1 MIKHLNNTK
10 YEEAKKWFRNHPKI
24 LVALSGGVDSCLAA
38 FMGRH
43 FLGKPNLIA
52 VIGDSPALKRRDLH
66 QAKDFCITHDI
77 NYQVIVPGEI
87 DDPRYN
93 SNPED
98 RCFWCKN
105 SLYTGMKKLKE
116 EQFPDHTIING
127 SNKSDLGDYRPGL
140 KAADQYQVL
149 SPLADCGFEK
159 EDIREIASYFNL
171 KEWNKPASP
180 CLSSRFP
187 YGESISIEK
196 LKMVERA
203 EALINSHGFVDVR
216 ARYRGGQVSIEVP
229 SEEVG
234 RLSEILPNL
243 KPSLQEIG
251 FSDAFADKE
260 GLVSGK
266 LNRVLLKRGSNSEDS
281 AQ

>member
-1 MIKHLNNTK
+1 MKNSFNKIK
-10 YEEAKKWFRNHPKI
+10 YEEVKKWFTNHPKI

-66 QAKDFCITHDI
+66 EAKDFCKTHDI
-77 NYQVIVPGEI
+77 NYHVIVPGEI
-87 DDPRYN
+87 NDPRYS

-105 SLYTGMKKLKE
+105 SLYTVIKKLKE

-140 KAADQYQVL
+140 KAADKYQVF

-159 EDIREIASYFNL
+159 EDIRQMASHFNL

-196 LKMVERA
+196 LKMVEKA
-203 EALINSHGFVDVR
+203 ESLVNSYGFADVR

-229 SEEVG
+229 NEEVG

-243 KPSLQEIG
+243 KPALQELG
-251 FSDAFADKE
+251 FSDAFADEE

-266 LNRVLLKRGSNSEDS
+266 LNRVLFKGGSNSPGS